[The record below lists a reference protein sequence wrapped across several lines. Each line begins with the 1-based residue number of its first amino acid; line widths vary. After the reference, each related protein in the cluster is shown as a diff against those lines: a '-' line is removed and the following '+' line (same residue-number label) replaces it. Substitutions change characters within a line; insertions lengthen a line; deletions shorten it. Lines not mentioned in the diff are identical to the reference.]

1 MLFILLTHY
10 RNLFIQNKGFILTS
24 KYLLL
29 LCYNSSYI
37 ILKGVY
43 MSNKIKK
50 YSKIIKSLILGAFIG
65 LFLAVFIIKSL
76 SPYIESE
83 SGLLFIF
90 KIYALIGAVFFFY
103 LVHIIIH
110 ESGHLI
116 FGLLTGYTFVSF
128 RIASITLIKENN
140 KFKIKKFS
148 IPGTAGQCLMMPPEL
163 KGGKYPFIIYNLGG
177 GLMNLLISFASILII
192 IITENR
198 VSTLNLILTLESIAG
213 IIAGLTNI
221 IPLKVGG
228 VANDGY
234 NVLSM
239 LKDEYARYGFYAQLK
254 TYALLTKGYRMKDI
268 PFKDI
273 ECKEGVD
280 LSNPLVASL
289 KLLEH
294 SWYLDNMHFN
304 KAQICLNSFNSVS
317 DYLIPI
323 IKYEINCEKIFLE
336 LIGDCNKG
344 VVDKL
349 YDDSLKKYIKA
360 SKFSISKKRFL
371 MAYEAFYEKDL
382 DKALKYFKEG
392 EALAL
397 KYPVKG
403 EAEMELMLMNWIK
416 NSIIER
422 T

>member
-1 MLFILLTHY
+1 
-10 RNLFIQNKGFILTS
+10 
-24 KYLLL
+24 
-29 LCYNSSYI
+29 
-37 ILKGVY
+37 

-50 YSKIIKSLILGAFIG
+50 YSKTIKSLILGALIG

-83 SGLLFIF
+83 SGFLFIL

-110 ESGHLI
+110 EAGHLI
-116 FGLLTGYTFVSF
+116 FGILTGYTFVSF

-163 KGGKYPFIIYNLGG
+163 KDGKYPFIIYNLGG
-177 GLMNLLISFASILII
+177 GLMNLLISFASILLI

-228 VANDGY
+228 VANDCY
-234 NVLSM
+234 NILSM

-294 SWYLDNMHFN
+294 SWYLDKIDFDNAELCL
-304 KAQICLNSFNSVS
+304 KAFDSNT
-317 DYLIPI
+317 DLIPI
-323 IKYEINCEKIFLE
+323 IRCEINCEKIFLE
-336 LIGDCNKG
+336 LTGDFDKD

>member
-1 MLFILLTHY
+1 
-10 RNLFIQNKGFILTS
+10 
-24 KYLLL
+24 
-29 LCYNSSYI
+29 
-37 ILKGVY
+37 

-50 YSKIIKSLILGAFIG
+50 YSKTIKSLILGALIG

-83 SGLLFIF
+83 SGLLFIL

-110 ESGHLI
+110 EAGHLI
-116 FGLLTGYTFVSF
+116 FGILTGYTFVSF

-163 KGGKYPFIIYNLGG
+163 KDGKYPFIIYNLGG
-177 GLMNLLISFASILII
+177 GLMNLLISLASILII

-234 NVLSM
+234 NILSM

-294 SWYLDNMHFN
+294 SWYLDKMDFN
-304 KAQICLNSFNSVS
+304 NAELCLKAFDSNI
-317 DYLIPI
+317 DLIPI
-323 IKYEINCEKIFLE
+323 IRYEINCEKIFLE
-336 LIGDCNKG
+336 LTGDCNKD

-371 MAYEAFYEKDL
+371 MAYKAFYEKDL

>member
-1 MLFILLTHY
+1 
-10 RNLFIQNKGFILTS
+10 
-24 KYLLL
+24 
-29 LCYNSSYI
+29 
-37 ILKGVY
+37 
-43 MSNKIKK
+43 MSNKLKK
-50 YSKIIKSLILGAFIG
+50 YSKTIKSLILGALIG

-110 ESGHLI
+110 EAGHLI
-116 FGLLTGYTFVSF
+116 FGILTGYTFVSF

-163 KGGKYPFIIYNLGG
+163 KDGKYPFIIYNLGG
-177 GLMNLLISFASILII
+177 GLMNLLIAFTSILII

-234 NVLSM
+234 NILSM
-239 LKDEYARYGFYAQLK
+239 FKDEYARYGFYTQLK

-294 SWYLDNMHFN
+294 SWYLDKMDFDNAKLCL
-304 KAQICLNSFNSVS
+304 KAFDSNT
-317 DYLIPI
+317 DLIPI
-323 IKYEINCEKIFLE
+323 VQYEINCEKIFLE
-336 LIGDCNKG
+336 LIGDFDKD

-349 YDDSLKKYIKA
+349 YDDHLKKYIKA

-382 DKALKYFKEG
+382 DKALEYFKEG
-392 EALAL
+392 EVLAL

-403 EAEMELMLMNWIK
+403 EAEMELMLTNWIK

-422 T
+422 TW